1 MVGGTQIFTLYRAV
15 LLQGPPGDIDTMTTL
30 LSLFSQEGSPAHPD
44 GLVDGVYPVLDV
56 AALLVVVA
64 ALLLLHRAEGRH
76 VGLVAVGPVPAFI

>member
-1 MVGGTQIFTLYRAV
+1 MVGGADLLSLHRAV

-30 LSLFSQEGSPAHPD
+30 LSLFSHLGSPAHPD

-76 VGLVAVGPVPAFI
+76 VGLVAVGPVPAVI